1 MARYQYNG
9 ESTVVFP
16 TLGLTVAPGDV
27 FEADDLTGLPLV
39 SVTKAK
45 VTVEA
50 GSPAP
55 EAPVEAVTEVTVTDS
70 ATDTSEAVEDASVD
84 STTN

>member
-9 ESTVVFP
+9 ETVLVFP

-27 FEADDLTGLPLV
+27 FEADDLTGFPLV
-39 SVTKAK
+39 SITKAK
-45 VTVEA
+45 VTVEP
-50 GSPAP
+50 SFSAP
-55 EAPVEAVTEVTVTDS
+55 EATVEAVAEAPVTDS
-70 ATDTSEAVEDASVD
+70 APDTSEAVEAASVD